1 MSRRRARSRA
11 VALACVAVFAF
22 AACSDDEAP
31 TRDQA
36 GVVTK
41 AGKVS
46 VFELKPGDCLDPP
59 ADVSGEIA
67 EIRVVPCTDPHTQE
81 VFAKPDSTTEAYP
94 GAEALAAEADG
105 LCVAAMQTELLLSPD
120 DGYYWSYLL
129 PSFKGWNTD
138 NDRTVICVFV
148 FPNGPSVTGSV
159 VAQAKAGTVQPGDP
173 PPVSAVPSTLG
184 QGG

>member
-81 VFAKPDSTTEAYP
+81 VFAKPDSTTEP
-94 GAEALAAEADG
+94 VTEGPLGKTKTQITVRSLSVFQPLNDG
-105 LCVAAMQTELLLSPD
+105 
-120 DGYYWSYLL
+120 
-129 PSFKGWNTD
+129 N
-138 NDRTVICVFV
+138 R
-148 FPNGPSVTGSV
+148 
-159 VAQAKAGTVQPGDP
+159 
-173 PPVSAVPSTLG
+173 
-184 QGG
+184 